1 MSVHLIRDLDNLHR
15 SLMSMC
21 TMVEELIHSAVE
33 TLSAPSEQ
41 KARELAA
48 RDVEIDD
55 CDVAIEEECL
65 KILALHQPV
74 ATDLRRITAVMKIS
88 GELERVADLA
98 VHIAERSSGLTSMG
112 DLPIP
117 SKVHEMADNAVTMLH
132 ESIDAYVNLDTAL
145 ARKVCR
151 QDDIVDELN
160 RQIID
165 TITQIM
171 TRSPH
176 LIEPAMHLFSA
187 CRHLERV
194 ADHATNIAEDVVYL
208 VEGEIVR
215 HRRNAEQRSAS

>member
-15 SLMSMC
+15 SLMTMC

-33 TLSAPSEQ
+33 TLAAPSEQ

-48 RDVEIDD
+48 QDVKIDD
-55 CDVAIEEECL
+55 YDVAIEEDCL

-74 ATDLRRITAVMKIS
+74 ATDLRRITTVMKIS

-98 VHIAERSSGLTSMG
+98 VHIAERSSGLTNVG
-112 DLPIP
+112 NLPIP
-117 SKVHEMADNAVTMLH
+117 SKVHDMAENAVKMLH
-132 ESIDAYVNLDTAL
+132 ESIDAYVNLDTKL

-165 TITQIM
+165 TIMQLMTQ
-171 TRSPH
+171 SPQV
-176 LIEPAMHLFSA
+176 IEPALHLFSA
-187 CRHLERV
+187 SRHIERV
-194 ADHATNIAEDVVYL
+194 ADHATNIAEDVIYL

-215 HRRNAEQRSAS
+215 HRRGGEAETSS

>member
-15 SLMSMC
+15 SLMTMC
-21 TMVEELIHSAVE
+21 TMVEELIHSAVA
-33 TLSAPSEQ
+33 TLSAPNQS

-55 CDVAIEEECL
+55 YDVTIEEECL

-74 ATDLRRITAVMKIS
+74 ATDLRRIAAVMKIS

-98 VHIAERSSGLTSMG
+98 VHIAERSSGLSSVG
-112 DLPIP
+112 ELPIP
-117 SKVHEMADNAVTMLH
+117 SKVHDMAEHAVTMLH
-132 ESIDAYVNLDTAL
+132 QSIDAYVNLDAAL
-145 ARKVCR
+145 ARKVCL
-151 QDDIVDELN
+151 QDDIVDDLN

-165 TITQIM
+165 IITNIM
-171 TRSPH
+171 TRSPQ
-176 LIEPAMHLFSA
+176 LIEPALHLFSA
-187 CRHLERV
+187 SRHIERV

-215 HRRNAEQRSAS
+215 HRGQTDRKAAS